1 MADAYPAQHLADD
14 SDLVQLKPG
23 WEGILADA
31 DAQVALLVDGSRLAE
46 ALQEQ
51 GWTLQQADRGWV
63 LLARP

>member
-31 DAQVALLVDGSRLAE
+31 DAQVALLADGSRLAE
-46 ALQEQ
+46 ALRDQ
-51 GWTLQQADRGWV
+51 GWSRRQADRGWV